1 VILVVATVAIA
12 VDLVAAVG
20 IGVAVTIVSFLAAMS
35 RSAVRRV
42 YTGEAVHSRKTRDP
56 RLSAVLAEHGRRIV
70 VFELEGPIFFGTAES
85 LAERVD
91 ASVRGGATHIVLD
104 LKRVS
109 EVDST
114 GAKIIRQM
122 ALALAERRGT
132 LLLSHVSGGGRLRD
146 RLAHSGV
153 LGAVADDHVFLDT
166 DHALEWA
173 EDRLIAAELAGAT
186 PREVPLERL
195 DALAGLDAA
204 EREILAGLL
213 ARRTYQAGEV
223 VFREGDEGRELFL
236 IVKGT
241 ASVRLR
247 LPGHARD
254 NRLATFSPGTVFGEL
269 ALLDN
274 QPRSAA
280 IRADEDL
287 VCYVLS
293 QEAFETLKE
302 RHEPIAIKLLANLAR
317 ELSARLRRA
326 NRTISQLEA

>member
-1 VILVVATVAIA
+1 VAVA
-12 VDLVAAVG
+12 

-35 RSAVRRV
+35 RSAIRRV
-42 YTGEAVHSRKTRDP
+42 YAGDAVHSRKTRDP
-56 RLSAVLAEHGRRIV
+56 RLGRILAEHGRRIV

-85 LAERVD
+85 LAVRVEAAARD
-91 ASVRGGATHIVLD
+91 GAAHVVLD
-104 LKRVS
+104 LKRVT

-114 GAKIIRQM
+114 GAKIIRQVAQ
-122 ALALAERRGT
+122 ALPARGAQ
-132 LLLSHVSGGGRLRD
+132 LLLSHVDGGPRLRD
-146 RLAHSGV
+146 RLADGGV
-153 LGAVADDHVFLDT
+153 LRAVTDERVFLDT

-173 EDRLIAAELAGAT
+173 EDRLIAVELEGSA
-186 PREVPLERL
+186 PDEISLERL
-195 DALAGLDAA
+195 DALSELDAD
-204 EREILAGLL
+204 ERAVLGAIL
-213 ARRTYQAGEV
+213 ARRTYKAGEI
-223 VFREGDEGRELFL
+223 VFREGDEGRELFM

-247 LPGHARD
+247 LPGHTRD

-269 ALLDN
+269 ALLDA
-274 QPRSAA
+274 QPRSAT

-293 QEAFETLKE
+293 QEAFETLKQ